1 MGYSQARH
9 SGVRMTGSPNLLIL
23 LGFEICM
30 NSVQAREALDFQGLS
45 GSPCGLS
52 TKLSTEILHSLN
64 FSMKSVT

>member
-1 MGYSQARH
+1 MGYSPARQF
-9 SGVRMTGSPNLLIL
+9 GVRMAGAPNLLISL
-23 LGFEICM
+23 SFEICM
-30 NSVQAREALDFQGLS
+30 NSVQAREALDFQGLR

>member
-1 MGYSQARH
+1 MGYNQARH
-9 SGVRMTGSPNLLIL
+9 SGVRMTRSPNLLIS

-30 NSVQAREALDFQGLS
+30 NSVQAREALDFQGFR
-45 GSPCGLS
+45 GAQCRLS